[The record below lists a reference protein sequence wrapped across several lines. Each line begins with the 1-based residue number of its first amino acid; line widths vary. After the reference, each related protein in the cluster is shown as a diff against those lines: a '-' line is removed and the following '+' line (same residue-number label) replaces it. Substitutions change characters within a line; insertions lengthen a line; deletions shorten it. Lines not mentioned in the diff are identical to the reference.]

1 MEPFEIEITGINYEL
16 VPLTNESYE
25 VYEAGKLLGSIQ
37 PKVTVLGIHWISDG
51 GITADFAAQIGELI
65 EEHDM

>member
-1 MEPFEIEITGINYEL
+1 MEPFEIEITGVNYEL
-16 VPLTNESYE
+16 LPLTNESYE
-25 VYEAGKLLGSIQ
+25 VYEAGNLLGTVK
-37 PKVTVLGIHWISDG
+37 PNVTNLGVIWVSGD

>member
-16 VPLTNESYE
+16 LPLTNESYE
-25 VYEAGKLLGSIQ
+25 VYEAGKLLGTVK
-37 PKVTVLGIHWISDG
+37 PNVTDLGVRWVSDD
-51 GITADFAAQIGELI
+51 GITADFADQIGELI